1 MIAVFALLVGIGA
14 GFLIRPT
21 LPAELTPYLPVI
33 VVAALDVVF
42 EGIRARL
49 EGGYSEGEFIFAFV
63 TNSALAAFVVWIG
76 DRLGTPDLLIGVVV
90 VFGIRIFQSLAAIR
104 QHIFRE

>member
-1 MIAVFALLVGIGA
+1 MITVIALVIGIGA
-14 GFLIRPT
+14 GLLLRPA
-21 LPAELTPYLPVI
+21 LPAPVTPYVPVV

-63 TNSALAAFVVWIG
+63 TNSALAAFVVWVG
-76 DRLGTPDLLIGVVV
+76 DRLGTPDLLIGVIV
-90 VFGIRIFQSLAAIR
+90 VFGVRIFQSLAAIR
-104 QHIFRE
+104 RHLFRE